1 MVIPNLHHCLPYE
14 LYDMNSNIGFKVENT
29 CLLLFQNRSLKV
41 VIQDELTKDSVK
53 MYLTGNILFEK
64 AFQAFENDHTIS
76 VLQSLQSQIP
86 QTRKFASI

>member
-1 MVIPNLHHCLPYE
+1 M
-14 LYDMNSNIGFKVENT
+14 
-29 CLLLFQNRSLKV
+29 
-41 VIQDELTKDSVK
+41 QDELTKDSVR

-86 QTRKFASI
+86 QTRKICKYLDYLLWNYIIFPLLSISIDSHIIIIIIIINFEG